1 MIHYHL
7 CPECYEKV
15 SCEMNC
21 FIEPDLEDPIAH
33 PGKNFGYHCICDS
46 CKKQEKDS
54 NGIVLYSSEWFKRY
68 NGFIK

>member
-1 MIHYHL
+1 
-7 CPECYEKV
+7 
-15 SCEMNC
+15 MNC